1 MGALSSP
8 KARLLRNGLL
18 IGLFAL
24 ALLASSLLLAACQ
37 ADQPNEE
44 DEAASNMLD
53 QGEVSDVMAEEE
65 EPAPEV
71 EATAVDFSSL
81 KAAFK
86 DKISNYASESSV
98 AVTFYA
104 LGDISGG
111 FDLNGNKPMVA
122 ASMIKMAVLSDLFEK
137 VQSGSVSLDDVL
149 TVQSIDVVGG
159 AGTGIETGQTFTV
172 RELAN
177 RMISH
182 SDNTASN
189 TLVSLLGIDDV
200 NEHAKRMGYE
210 QILLD
215 HKFMSKNYKQDNL
228 VSSNDLADIF
238 KSIADGE
245 LGSPAMSSMAEDFLL
260 EQTDELG
267 LLQGLPSGFKLGHKT
282 GSLNAVRND
291 GGIFYDATGSPSF
304 ILVVLTNDVNAN
316 TANSL
321 MSALASLACSE
332 MSDLRL

>member
-1 MGALSSP
+1 MDVFGSS
-8 KARLLRNGLL
+8 KARLFHNGFLF
-18 IGLFAL
+18 GLVVM
-24 ALLASSLLLAACQ
+24 ALLALCLLLAGCQ
-37 ADQPNEE
+37 AGLSNDE
-44 DEAASNMLD
+44 DSAADNMLD

-65 EPAPEV
+65 EVQPEEIAAP
-71 EATAVDFSSL
+71 VDFSSL
-81 KAAFK
+81 EAAFK
-86 DKISNYASESSV
+86 EEISDYASASSV

-104 LGDISGG
+104 LGDVSGG
-111 FDLNGNKPMVA
+111 FNLNGNKPMVA

-159 AGTGIETGQTFTV
+159 AGTGIEAGETYTV

-200 NEHAKRMGYE
+200 NDHAKRMGYD

-215 HKFMSKNYKQDNL
+215 HKFMSTNYKQDNF

-245 LGSPAMSSMAEDFLL
+245 LGTPGMSSMAEEFLL

-267 LLQGLPSGFKLGHKT
+267 LLQGLPSGYKLGHKT

-304 ILVVLTNDVNAN
+304 VLVVLTNNVNAN
-316 TANSL
+316 TANAM
-321 MSALASLACSE
+321 MSSLASLACSE